1 MIVWAFNLILLAIG
15 ILVVG
20 LIKPKWLLFWMEQP
34 NRYIIVG
41 VTTNLLMA
49 AAILF
54 GEGNR
59 KNSPLSEVVK
69 TEKAAAT
76 EIPSDL
82 VNKQ

>member
-1 MIVWAFNLILLAIG
+1 MIIWAFNLLLLAIG

-41 VTTNLLMA
+41 VSTVLLMA

-59 KNSPLSEVVK
+59 QSSPLSEVVK

-82 VNKQ
+82 VK